1 MAERSFTDPLIVR
14 ELQADLEQTVKP
26 PRWEKHELT
35 LILFGGI
42 VGCVVT
48 LLFTI
53 AVIVGIS
60 MGGN

>member
-14 ELQADLEQTVKP
+14 ELQADLTQTVK
-26 PRWEKHELT
+26 PRWEKHDL
-35 LILFGGI
+35 LLMAVGGI
-42 VGCVVT
+42 VGATVT

-60 MGGN
+60 IGGK

>member
-1 MAERSFTDPLIVR
+1 MAERSFTDPVIVR

-42 VGCVVT
+42 LGATVT

-60 MGGN
+60 IGGK